1 MQKQKRRVYVEICK
15 HYSVSICYFNS
26 LKEAK
31 NIVKEYISTIQTIS
45 NVQIIRNEEADVT
58 LQEDEDVRITIY
70 IESGTDEPDNDV
82 EVIIIKPI
90 GGK

>member
-1 MQKQKRRVYVEICK
+1 MKKQKRRVYAEICD
-15 HYSVSICYFNS
+15 HHSSSINYFNS

-31 NIVKEYISTIQTIS
+31 NMVKEYISAIQTIS

-58 LQEDEDVRITIY
+58 PQEDEDVCITIY
-70 IESGTDEPDNDV
+70 IESGTDDPDNDV

>member
-1 MQKQKRRVYVEICK
+1 MKKQKRRVYAEICK
-15 HYSVSICYFNS
+15 HYSFSICYFNS

-31 NIVKEYISTIQTIS
+31 NIVKEYISAIQTIS

>member
-1 MQKQKRRVYVEICK
+1 MKKQKRRVYAEIYDN
-15 HYSVSICYFNS
+15 HSSSIHYFNS

-31 NIVKEYISTIQTIS
+31 NMVKGYISAIQKVA

-58 LQEDEDVRITIY
+58 PQEDEDVCITIY

>member
-1 MQKQKRRVYVEICK
+1 MQKQKRRVYVEIYK
-15 HYSVSICYFNS
+15 HYSFSICYFNS

-31 NIVKEYISTIQTIS
+31 NIVKEYISAIQTIS
-45 NVQIIRNEEADVT
+45 NVQIIRNEKADVT